1 MITLTVCLTAL
12 FIYQPLDESATRW
25 STPTQLTNQ
34 IEKLDKSSE
43 LISVS
48 TLGFSTEGLPIQC
61 IQVARN
67 GDTPIDE
74 RSAILLVAGID
85 GTHVLGS
92 EVAID
97 VAESLI
103 ARESTETEQLLE
115 THKIYI
121 IPQVN
126 PDVAHHY
133 FSEVKE
139 ERFKNRKP
147 VDDDH
152 DGFIDEDGGDDLNGD
167 GYITIMRVPDL
178 EKATHLINP
187 DEPRLHIKPDALKGQ
202 SASFVLF
209 TEGIDDDNDG
219 KYNED
224 GTGGVDLNK
233 NFMHGYQIHSDGA
246 GPWQLSEQES
256 RILADFV
263 LQHQEIAAIVVYGR
277 HDTLTSPL
285 SESGKDPAGAP
296 KKLDAGDVE
305 LYKQV
310 SKQFNDI
317 VGLKNTTQQNWDGS
331 FVAWSYAQYGV
342 PAFSTP
348 LWSRPDPAQQK
359 DETNSE
365 NEQLDSRTETP
376 RQPEARGRGGFDRE
390 AMRAEFDADGDGEL
404 NEDER
409 SALREHM
416 REQFGRPSGGP
427 RGGGGG
433 KPPSGPPQG
442 GSSTVSDGLT
452 PSGIGDISQETLD
465 ELLQAA
471 EAAGFPVTEEMMAE
485 ITPEQIE
492 QYAKMSGIQIRRV
505 KKSTGGKD
513 NSSNETAWLTYND
526 EIRNGEGFVEWQ
538 PFDHP
543 QLGMVEIGGW
553 VPYFKTIPPIEVVD
567 EITNTQTD
575 FLLHLASK
583 LPDVQLETPIIK
595 KLGTNHWEVKIAV
608 RNDGWFPSG
617 TAIAKRNK
625 RARPY
630 IVRIDVPN
638 ESILSGR
645 KVNRIWSLDGG
656 GTRQWFTW
664 IIQGQPNEI
673 LNISLFSEKFGN
685 ESISL
690 TLQNTDGGGA

>member
-1 MITLTVCLTAL
+1 
-12 FIYQPLDESATRW
+12 
-25 STPTQLTNQ
+25 
-34 IEKLDKSSE
+34 
-43 LISVS
+43 
-48 TLGFSTEGLPIQC
+48 
-61 IQVARN
+61 
-67 GDTPIDE
+67 
-74 RSAILLVAGID
+74 
-85 GTHVLGS
+85 
-92 EVAID
+92 
-97 VAESLI
+97 
-103 ARESTETEQLLE
+103 
-115 THKIYI
+115 
-121 IPQVN
+121 
-126 PDVAHHY
+126 
-133 FSEVKE
+133 
-139 ERFKNRKP
+139 
-147 VDDDH
+147 
-152 DGFIDEDGGDDLNGD
+152 
-167 GYITIMRVPDL
+167 
-178 EKATHLINP
+178 
-187 DEPRLHIKPDALKGQ
+187 
-202 SASFVLF
+202 
-209 TEGIDDDNDG
+209 
-219 KYNED
+219 
-224 GTGGVDLNK
+224 
-233 NFMHGYQIHSDGA
+233 
-246 GPWQLSEQES
+246 
-256 RILADFV
+256 
-263 LQHQEIAAIVVYGR
+263 
-277 HDTLTSPL
+277 
-285 SESGKDPAGAP
+285 
-296 KKLDAGDVE
+296 
-305 LYKQV
+305 
-310 SKQFNDI
+310 
-317 VGLKNTTQQNWDGS
+317 
-331 FVAWSYAQYGV
+331 
-342 PAFSTP
+342 
-348 LWSRPDPAQQK
+348 
-359 DETNSE
+359 
-365 NEQLDSRTETP
+365 
-376 RQPEARGRGGFDRE
+376 
-390 AMRAEFDADGDGEL
+390 
-404 NEDER
+404 
-409 SALREHM
+409 M